1 MAEYKYD
8 STYGFLITNFL
19 PFNAINLLIAPIF
32 VFTKNTKFLRQLNSW
47 LTSIGYFPLALL
59 VLVVFLF
66 FNILMVPVA
75 YVIGFLKKI

>member
-1 MAEYKYD
+1 MVEYKYD

-32 VFTKNTKFLRQLNSW
+32 VFTKNTKVLRQLNAS
-47 LTSIGYFPLALL
+47 LTVMGYLPIALIVTIAFF
-59 VLVVFLF
+59 VL
-66 FNILMVPVA
+66 NTLMAPFA